1 MGEFAMKILFFLA
14 LMTPFCLTSH
24 TVRAQELEFPTVA
37 KSCITCHGRDGRG
50 RSPGFPNICGQKSI
64 YMMQQ
69 LTLFRDKKRRSEVMN
84 ITTENLTD
92 DDIRAVAEYYEA
104 QPACK

>member
-1 MGEFAMKILFFLA
+1 MRILSRLT
-14 LMTPFCLTSH
+14 LLTSFCLAPLAI
-24 TVRAQELEFPTVA
+24 RAQELEFPAVA
-37 KSCITCHGRDGRG
+37 KSCLTCHGRDGRG